1 MSEQSVTSP
10 AAPIYELIRLKNNKK
25 ANEYYYR
32 NQETVKSKMR
42 ERNKSRREKIQESIK
57 FLGETVEV
65 ITTALEKFTNV
76 LKALDARV

>member
-1 MSEQSVTSP
+1 MSEESVNSP

-57 FLGETVEV
+57 LLGETVEV
-65 ITTALEKFTNV
+65 ITTALEKVTAA